1 MSLASFCHLAA
12 FGTSDVG
19 RSSDGIIGSLSLD
32 TDYFLD
38 GYYADL
44 GIQPVKLVAGRTVNV
59 GPPLASEVFLVEHC
73 SVGAEEVVLNCFTFR
88 QERADVEY
96 LATGFNV
103 RIVTS

>member
-59 GPPLASEVFLVEHC
+59 GPPLLVNVNQLSEIRFVK
-73 SVGAEEVVLNCFTFR
+73 NQR
-88 QERADVEY
+88 
-96 LATGFNV
+96 FNV
-103 RIVTS
+103 LTIGKRSFLG